1 MYICVHQIKPKFE
14 LNMKAFV
21 KVVMILLTISFAMV
35 NTSCS
40 KKSQAFSS
48 KSTAR
53 NNAPSYSAVDSK
65 QQPVRKKYIVNGKR
79 KTILGHDKPLR

>member
-1 MYICVHQIKPKFE
+1 
-14 LNMKAFV
+14 MKAFV
-21 KVVMILLTISFAMV
+21 KVVFILLTISFAMV

-53 NNAPSYSAVDSK
+53 HNAPSYSAVETK
-65 QQPVRKKYIVNGKR
+65 HQPVRKKYIVSARR
-79 KTILGHDKPLR
+79 KTILGNEKPNNR